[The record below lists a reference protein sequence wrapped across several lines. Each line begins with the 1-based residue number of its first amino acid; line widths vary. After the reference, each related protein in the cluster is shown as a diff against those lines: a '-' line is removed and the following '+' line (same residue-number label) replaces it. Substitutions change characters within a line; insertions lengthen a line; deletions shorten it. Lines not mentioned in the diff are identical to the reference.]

1 LGGRSEVETLLS
13 DQVIGLPDNNMMM
26 MMDDALLTAML
37 ADQWLWLCREA
48 WMMMDDALLTAML
61 ADQWLWLCREAWI
74 SGNGGSKPY
83 RKHDDDG

>member
-37 ADQWLWLCREA
+37 ADQWLWLCRK
-48 WMMMDDALLTAML
+48 
-61 ADQWLWLCREAWI
+61 AWI
-74 SGNGGSKPY
+74 
-83 RKHDDDG
+83 